1 MAADCP
7 LFRVAH
13 GAFPVSGRV
22 ATALAQLGL
31 AAVLAAVVGVIITP
45 ELNTVGQLVRP
56 SLVLLGGLAL
66 LWVSGNLLE
75 RKK

>member
-1 MAADCP
+1 M
-7 LFRVAH
+7 
-13 GAFPVSGRV
+13 SGRV